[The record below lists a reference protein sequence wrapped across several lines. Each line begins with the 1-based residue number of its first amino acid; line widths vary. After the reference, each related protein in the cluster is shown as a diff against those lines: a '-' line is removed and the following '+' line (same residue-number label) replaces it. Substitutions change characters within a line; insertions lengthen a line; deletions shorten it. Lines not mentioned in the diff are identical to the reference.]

1 MQASAGHLRSKEELI
16 CEEMLISS
24 YSDGAQLARRMAFG
38 VSEQPKN
45 LTSSWR
51 QDAVKVGLVQ

>member
-1 MQASAGHLRSKEELI
+1 
-16 CEEMLISS
+16 MLISF

-45 LTSSWR
+45 LTYSWR
-51 QDAVKVGLVQ
+51 QDTGKDGLVY